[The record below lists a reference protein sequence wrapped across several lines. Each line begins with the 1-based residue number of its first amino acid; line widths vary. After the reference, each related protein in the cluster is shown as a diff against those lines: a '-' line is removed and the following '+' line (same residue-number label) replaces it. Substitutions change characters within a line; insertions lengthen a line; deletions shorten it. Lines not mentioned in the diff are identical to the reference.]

1 MDDIWDILP
10 GLGDKLAAHVVLS
23 ASAIGLAMLIAL
35 PMAVW
40 ASRSTIVS
48 RLALSLASLVQT
60 IPALALLALFFPL
73 LLSLRA
79 VFGEGLPTLGFLP
92 ALMALTLYALLPI
105 LRNAVTAQANLD
117 EGVLEAADGVGM
129 TKWQKLVLVEAPLS
143 APFIMAGIRTASV
156 WTIGA
161 ATLAT
166 TIGQPSLGDPI
177 FAGLQTQ
184 NWALVLAGCVA
195 SAGLALAADNLLW
208 VIEVG
213 LAKRSRWMTFGGM
226 AAVALGILAALWAQS
241 TGSDERRIVIASKQF
256 SEQYI
261 LAQLIGARLE
271 AAGYA
276 VEYRDGLGSAVV
288 HSAVASSSIDISVDY
303 TGTIWT
309 NYLKRADNPGREA
322 MYETIRDW
330 EWQQN
335 GVKVLGRL
343 GFENAYAFAMRGDR
357 AKELGVTSLTDLVGK
372 APQLTVGGDPEFFER
387 PEWLAV
393 RDAYGLRF
401 GQSRN
406 FAPTFMY
413 NALASGEADVIS
425 AYTSDGRI
433 AADKLVVLA
442 DPKGAL
448 PSYDAL
454 LMLSPRIAEDK
465 GVIAA
470 LEPLLGAISVEAMR
484 EANLAVDREDAK
496 KLTPKAAAAELGKS
510 LRRPGLDP
518 GPLTTGR

>member
-1 MDDIWDILP
+1 
-10 GLGDKLAAHVVLS
+10 
-23 ASAIGLAMLIAL
+23 
-35 PMAVW
+35 
-40 ASRSTIVS
+40 
-48 RLALSLASLVQT
+48 
-60 IPALALLALFFPL
+60 
-73 LLSLRA
+73 
-79 VFGEGLPTLGFLP
+79 
-92 ALMALTLYALLPI
+92 
-105 LRNAVTAQANLD
+105 
-117 EGVLEAADGVGM
+117 
-129 TKWQKLVLVEAPLS
+129 
-143 APFIMAGIRTASV
+143 
-156 WTIGA
+156 
-161 ATLAT
+161 
-166 TIGQPSLGDPI
+166 
-177 FAGLQTQ
+177 
-184 NWALVLAGCVA
+184 
-195 SAGLALAADNLLW
+195 
-208 VIEVG
+208 
-213 LAKRSRWMTFGGM
+213 MTFGGM
-226 AAVALGILAALWAQS
+226 AVVMLGILAALWAQS

-288 HSAVASSSIDISVDY
+288 HSAVAASSIDISVDY

-330 EWQQN
+330 EWRQN

-401 GQSRN
+401 RQSRN

-433 AADKLVVLA
+433 AADRLVVLA

-454 LMLSPRIAEDK
+454 LMLSPRIADNK

-484 EANLAVDREDAK
+484 EANLAVDREDAR
-496 KLTPKAAAAELGKS
+496 KLTPKAAAAELGKAIS
-510 LRRPGLDP
+510 RRPGLDP
-518 GPLTTGR
+518 G

>member
-1 MDDIWDILP
+1 METIWDILP

-40 ASRSTIVS
+40 ASRSAIVS

-129 TKWQKLVLVEAPLS
+129 TKWQKLYLVEAPLS

-184 NWALVLAGCVA
+184 NWALVLAGCLVSAALALVADWLLWWVERGIDERKRWKWA
-195 SAGLALAADNLLW
+195 SALLAVVAGVTVALA
-208 VIEVG
+208 
-213 LAKRSRWMTFGGM
+213 S
-226 AAVALGILAALWAQS
+226 QS
-241 TGSDERRIVIASKQF
+241 GHEDRRIVIAAKQF

-261 LAQLIGARLE
+261 LAQLIGSRLE

-288 HSAVASSSIDISVDY
+288 HSAVANSSVDISVDY
-303 TGTIWT
+303 TGTIWA
-309 NYLKRADNPGREA
+309 NYLKRSDNPGREA

-330 EWQQN
+330 EARDN

-357 AKELGVTSLTDLVGK
+357 ARALGVTSLADLSGM
-372 APQLTVGGDPEFFER
+372 ASALTVGGDPEFFER
-387 PEWLAV
+387 PEWIAV

-401 GQSRN
+401 GKSRN

-433 AADKLVVLA
+433 AADRLVVLA

-448 PSYDAL
+448 PSYDAIL
-454 LMLSPRIAEDK
+454 LLSPRIANDK
-465 GVIAA
+465 GVVAA
-470 LEPLLGAISVEAMR
+470 LQPLIGAISVEAMR

-496 KLTPKAAAAELGKS
+496 KQTPKQAAQELAKAV
-510 LRRPGLDP
+510 GL
-518 GPLTTGR
+518 